1 MMRYVDSPARSK
13 IARAFRKLMPAYAT
27 SSMGGPTLPPSPLL
41 FADENITDNGE
52 RVVPEDNNFCFHAH
66 LSIYN
71 FAKPYAHGKRV
82 LDAGCGTGY
91 GSFHLLSQGKAKSVH
106 GIDLSEK
113 AIGFCRSRY
122 VAPGLRYDAM
132 DLQQVRLEGRSEFD
146 LIFSSN
152 VLEHVADADAFLAT
166 AVRLLS
172 SDGVFVLGVPCVN
185 TPEAL
190 EGNLENPYHINNI
203 TPPAWLTKMRRFFT
217 EAQGYR
223 HWVEPEWTKSNGDV
237 RVDDAIKHEN
247 FTFNERSD
255 DTMMAETRTIT
266 TIIVARGPR
275 AHPLP
280 KTSDE
285 TGYPAEWNV
294 DLGRPRGRPEGVVG
308 PINCDRE
315 VSQTFVC
322 EEPELSKIEIMMATF
337 ARVNH
342 CSVIVELHADSPDG
356 PMIAR
361 CDIQGDTLIDND
373 WLRLEF
379 PKIKNAQGR
388 KFAIVIKSPDAR
400 PDDCVTA
407 YYTSAAVPGREIL
420 RVARLEKQGNF
431 LHFHTR
437 WSKD

>member
-1 MMRYVDSPARSK
+1 MTRHVDSSARGTLT
-13 IARAFRKLMPAYAT
+13 RALRKLVPGYGA
-27 SSMGGPTLPPSPLL
+27 SSMGGPSLPPPPPIE
-41 FADENITDNGE
+41 ADANVTDNGE

-91 GSFHLLSQGKAKSVH
+91 GSFHLLSEGKATSVQ

-113 AIGFCRSRY
+113 AINFCRSRY
-122 VAPGLRYDAM
+122 VAPTLRYDAM
-132 DLQQVRLEGRSEFD
+132 DLQQVSLGGRAKYD

-166 AVRLLS
+166 AIRLLTP
-172 SDGVFVLGVPCVN
+172 DGVFVLGVPCVN

-203 TPPAWLTKMRRFFT
+203 TPPAWLTKMRRFFA

-223 HWVEPEWTKSNGDV
+223 HWVEPEWTRPNGDV
-237 RVDDAIKHEN
+237 RVDDAIKHQN
-247 FTFNERSD
+247 FTFTERSD
-255 DTMMAETRTIT
+255 QAMMDELRTIT

-280 KTSDE
+280 RTQDE
-285 TGYPAEWNV
+285 IGYPTEWNV

-315 VSQTFVC
+315 VAQTFVC
-322 EEPELSKIEIMMATF
+322 EDEALSKIEIMMATY
-337 ARVNH
+337 ARTNQ
-342 CSVIVELHADSPDG
+342 CSMIVELRDG
-356 PMIAR
+356 SANGPVLASQSTR
-361 CDIQGDTLIDND
+361 GETLVDND
-373 WLRLEF
+373 WLRVEF
-379 PKIKNAQGR
+379 PTIENAKGR
-388 KFAIVIKSPDAR
+388 RFALVLRSPDAR
-400 PDDCVTA
+400 PDHMLTA
-407 YYTSAAVPGREIL
+407 YYTSVQVPGREAL
-420 RVARLEKQGNF
+420 RVARLEKPGQI

>member
-1 MMRYVDSPARSK
+1 MTRYVDSPARTK
-13 IARAFRKLMPAYAT
+13 LARAFRKLIPAYAT
-27 SSMGGPTLPPSPLL
+27 SSMGGPIVPPNRPMI
-41 FADENITDNGE
+41 ADENVTDNGE

-113 AIGFCRSRY
+113 AVGFCRSRY

-132 DLQQVRLEGRSEFD
+132 DLQQVRLDGRSKFD

-166 AVRLLS
+166 AIRLLS
-172 SDGVFVLGVPCVN
+172 PDGVFVLGVPCVN

-223 HWVEPEWTKSNGDV
+223 HWVEPEWTKPNGDV
-237 RVDDAIKHEN
+237 RIDDAIRHEN

-255 DTMMAETRTIT
+255 EAMMAEVRTIT

-275 AHPLP
+275 PHPLP
-280 KTSDE
+280 RTSDE
-285 TGYPAEWNV
+285 TGYPAEWHV

-308 PINCDRE
+308 PIHCDRD

-322 EEPELSKIEIMMATF
+322 EEDELSKVEIMMATF
-337 ARVNH
+337 ARINKCTV
-342 CSVIVELHADSPDG
+342 VVELHSETPDG
-356 PMIAR
+356 PTLGR
-361 CDIQGDTLIDND
+361 CEFRGETLVDND
-373 WLRLEF
+373 WLRVEF
-379 PKIKNAQGR
+379 PKIENALGR
-388 KFAIVIKSPDAR
+388 RFALVIRSPDAT
-400 PDDCVTA
+400 PDNDVTA
-407 YYTSAAVPGREIL
+407 YYTSAAVPGREVL
-420 RVARLEKQGNF
+420 KVAKHEKRDRV